1 MKTIIFFSIINLL
14 FLSSIIV
21 AQVPNPVADN
31 EMRDGSSIRRRS
43 IELER
48 VKRDAVKLR
57 PTEDSTERT
66 IKFAEIK
73 EDFENIQKLESEI
86 VKAYTTG
93 KEINYE
99 KIGQLAA
106 EMTRKTVRLD
116 ANLFNSKTE
125 KNVNDKAVEKA
136 KPRSV
141 KDLIIKLDKVVETF
155 VNSPIFKNIK
165 VVDPQN
171 SEKSRIDLEK
181 IFQLSDALS
190 RAAKEMK

>member
-1 MKTIIFFSIINLL
+1 MKTIIFFGITHLL

-21 AQVPNPVADN
+21 AQAPNPVADT
-31 EMRDGSSIRRRS
+31 EMRDGSSIRRRA

-48 VKRDAVKLR
+48 VKRDAIKLR

-73 EDFENIQKLESEI
+73 EDFENIQKLQSEI
-86 VKAYTTG
+86 VKAYMTG
-93 KEINYE
+93 REINYE
-99 KIGQLAA
+99 KISQSAA

-116 ANLFNSKTE
+116 ANLFNSKTQ
-125 KNVNDKAVEKA
+125 KNVGDKTAEKA

-141 KDLIIKLDKVVETF
+141 KDLIIRLDKVVETF
-155 VNSPIFKNIK
+155 VNSPTFKNIK

-190 RAAKEMK
+190 KAAKRME

>member
-66 IKFAEIK
+66 IKFAEVK